1 MKTTKGIIIL
11 LSIVFT
17 MSMPN
22 CGMAKKNVSPITI
35 GCIVSG
41 EGNVD
46 ATFKNLQE
54 MGFTSCQIGFPGDR
68 SQATIDK
75 LIAARRKYGIKITT
89 VITIPGRC
97 VWDFREGPSTI
108 GLAPVE
114 GREEKLEWQNAL
126 PLWIHTRGS
135 QYGAIQVVYP
145 CHEGFG
151 DLCKGARCGHLFRDR
166 SGNADNIIAHD

>member
-68 SQATIDK
+68 SGATIDK
-75 LIAARRKYGIKITT
+75 LISARRKYGIKITT
-89 VITIPGRC
+89 AGKRSWRFTASASISVRKPGFQPCTPTSGSYQRIR
-97 VWDFREGPSTI
+97 VRSS
-108 GLAPVE
+108 
-114 GREEKLEWQNAL
+114 
-126 PLWIHTRGS
+126 TRGLS
-135 QYGAIQVVYP
+135 
-145 CHEGFG
+145 
-151 DLCKGARCGHLFRDR
+151 L
-166 SGNADNIIAHD
+166 S